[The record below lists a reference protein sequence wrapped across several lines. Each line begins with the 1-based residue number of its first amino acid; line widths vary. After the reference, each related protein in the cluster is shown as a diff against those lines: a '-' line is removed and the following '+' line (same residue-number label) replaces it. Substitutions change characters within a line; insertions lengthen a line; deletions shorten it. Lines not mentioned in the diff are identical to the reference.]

1 MDPGVYNSWVYGS
14 DVLSDQFADCY
25 TSGKQS
31 IEFPVKVGKG
41 VSDNRSNH
49 YHILLLSEYADF
61 K

>member
-1 MDPGVYNSWVYGS
+1 MRNSWVYGS

-25 TSGKQS
+25 TGGKQS
-31 IEFPVKVGKG
+31 IEFPVKAGKG